1 MTIIAE
7 VLSEARSALTVETF
21 LTLAAAGGAVAAVV
35 VWMDWAVNAGVML

>member
-1 MTIIAE
+1 MSTIRE

-21 LTLAAAGGAVAAVV
+21 LTLAAVGGFVAAVV